1 MMYGTAP
8 DISYELE
15 NHFGKEEKIA
25 VIVWSA
31 NDVRHYGQDYDP
43 SEEEI
48 ESVLEFIAIAGEDG
62 NRSVSTETI
71 TTWLEERWQEKQR
84 NRSVAIPVKHL
95 EIVMT
100 LAKQEIERL
109 AVCTENGG
117 GDVAAFLADENTALK
132 SIREAIE
139 GKIE

>member
-15 NHFGKEEKIA
+15 NHFGKNEKIA

-43 SEEEI
+43 SDDEI
-48 ESVLEFIAIAGEDG
+48 ESLLEFIAIAGEDG
-62 NRSVSTETI
+62 NRSVSIETI

-84 NRSVAIPVKHL
+84 NRSVAIPVKYL
-95 EIVMT
+95 EVVMT
-100 LAKQEIERL
+100 VAGQEMDRL
-109 AVCTENGG
+109 ALYAADAGEN
-117 GDVAAFLADENTALK
+117 VAEFLAEENTALK

-139 GKIE
+139 GK